1 MFRNGGPGGTRT
13 RMPLLASGPKPGA
26 STNFAT
32 GPLNTIWYRW
42 KCTKL
47 IACVFK
53 ELTRCRHDRRTKEK
67 APGEAPL
74 GWWRNRLL
82 RFILPHATP
91 YHCLKA
97 LVIEAM
103 MEGLASTCLVFY
115 ARRYGMSRVLDKKVE
130 NFLWCLNC
138 WFKTTP
144 DSSWRSTR
152 AQTFELVGRLA
163 HRSSQQCS
171 RIRHAHVAHP

>member
-1 MFRNGGPGGTRT
+1 MYGLCFQRTYINGGPGGTRT

-74 GWWRNRLL
+74 G
-82 RFILPHATP
+82 
-91 YHCLKA
+91 
-97 LVIEAM
+97 
-103 MEGLASTCLVFY
+103 
-115 ARRYGMSRVLDKKVE
+115 
-130 NFLWCLNC
+130 
-138 WFKTTP
+138 
-144 DSSWRSTR
+144 
-152 AQTFELVGRLA
+152 
-163 HRSSQQCS
+163 
-171 RIRHAHVAHP
+171 